1 MAGGDKKEEREK
13 AERET
18 RRKLAQAQIRQF
30 PDPVLRSETR
40 PILEF
45 DEELQALALRMFE
58 LADDAVGAG
67 LAAPQIGRLRK
78 IVVISLRDD
87 EPWLAMANPEIL
99 QASEETEVGGEGC
112 LSLDILLRSGHS
124 VPVERNVEITVRWQ
138 DVEGE
143 THEAVFR
150 DMDARIV
157 QHELDH
163 LNGILTVDRA
173 TPEERR
179 SALRVLRERIT

>member
-1 MAGGDKKEEREK
+1 MQDEGGADNQTYEEE
-13 AERET
+13 
-18 RRKLAQAQIRQF
+18 
-30 PDPVLRSETR
+30 
-40 PILEF
+40 
-45 DEELQALALRMFE
+45 
-58 LADDAVGAG
+58 
-67 LAAPQIGRLRK
+67 
-78 IVVISLRDD
+78 
-87 EPWLAMANPEIL
+87 
-99 QASEETEVGGEGC
+99 ASEETEVGGEGC

-143 THEAVFR
+143 THEEVFR

-179 SALRVLRERIT
+179 SALRILRERIT

>member
-1 MAGGDKKEEREK
+1 MARGDTKEEREK

-18 RRKLAQAQIRQF
+18 RRRLAQAQIRQF

-45 DEELQALALRMFE
+45 DDELKALSLRMFE

-67 LAAPQIGRLRK
+67 LAAPQIGLLRK
-78 IVVISLRDD
+78 FLVISLRDD

-112 LSLDILLRSGHS
+112 LSLDVLLRSGHS

-143 THEAVFR
+143 TQEQSFR

-157 QHELDH
+157 QHEMDH

-173 TPEERR
+173 TSEERR
-179 SALRVLRERIT
+179 SALRLLREQIT